1 MAESFGIKGRGGFYD
16 SAGAIRDVVQ
26 NHLLQVVGFLAMEPP
41 TSTYHESMR
50 DEQVKVFRQ
59 IRPLD
64 PSHLVRGQF
73 RGYRS
78 EPGVAPSSQV
88 ETYAALRLEIDS
100 WRWDGVPFLIR
111 AGKCLPVTAT
121 EITVALKRPPLSKLG
136 AGQGN
141 YVRLRLGPKVAIALG
156 ALVKRPGE
164 AMAGEPS
171 ELAFVHPTVTDEMA
185 PYERLLGDAMQ
196 GDATLFA
203 REDVVEA
210 AWAIVD
216 PVLGGA
222 VPVQDYEPATWGP
235 SDADRLVADVG
246 GWACPSGV

>member
-1 MAESFGIKGRGGFYD
+1 
-16 SAGAIRDVVQ
+16 
-26 NHLLQVVGFLAMEPP
+26 
-41 TSTYHESMR
+41 
-50 DEQVKVFRQ
+50 
-59 IRPLD
+59 
-64 PSHLVRGQF
+64 
-73 RGYRS
+73 
-78 EPGVAPSSQV
+78 
-88 ETYAALRLEIDS
+88 
-100 WRWDGVPFLIR
+100 
-111 AGKCLPVTAT
+111 
-121 EITVALKRPPLSKLG
+121 
-136 AGQGN
+136 
-141 YVRLRLGPKVAIALG
+141 
-156 ALVKRPGE
+156 
-164 AMAGEPS
+164 
-171 ELAFVHPTVTDEMA
+171 MA